1 MLRDL
6 LFKFWELSLKSI
18 VRRAVYHLAWPIR
31 KVLWQLVFQRPP
43 DDVVQGLVSGDSTW
57 RLFTHRGMETLGTCS
72 PHGQLC
78 GTHRLRPRRIPTAT
92 RTASSSS
99 RRPHKNL
106 AFCDGSTKEF
116 SVSARS
122 AWSPGLSQKDCSSSL
137 LPDKTDQRYY
147 HRPRRHERQLVD
159 KHNKLFSNNVMIR
172 MLYTN
177 YYWFVYKLRSDNF

>member
-1 MLRDL
+1 VL
-6 LFKFWELSLKSI
+6 LPRFPPLQSGAAFSSPAFSTPAFSVAPFKTWC
-18 VRRAVYHLAWPIR
+18 LAIR
-31 KVLWQLVFQRPP
+31 PGAFLHTVAWRPWA
-43 DDVVQGLVSGDSTW
+43 S
-57 RLFTHRGMETLGTCS
+57 TCS

-177 YYWFVYKLRSDNF
+177 YY